1 MSKEEDLLDIV
12 SESSPGVPSR
22 AEMRRRWGIKVWF
35 SWIEGL
41 KEELQKVSWTTP
53 EELRLST
60 KVVVI
65 SIFAFGFGI
74 YVMDFVIKGALDGVA
89 SLVRIAFG

>member
-1 MSKEEDLLDIV
+1 MDVL
-12 SESSPGVPSR
+12 SESSPAVSSGVKSR
-22 AEMRRRWGIKVWF
+22 RNWGIKAVF

-41 KEELQKVSWTTP
+41 KAELQKVSWTTP

-60 KVVVI
+60 KVVII

-74 YVMDFVIKGALDGVA
+74 YVMDFVIKGALDGIA